1 MKAPIPSPLGD
12 DVFPSPPE
20 AKGLFVSPEAATII
34 YRTRFG
40 SELRNHLLFALL
52 HPVALSM
59 MLGAATVFSLFS
71 NRVFGLGLIPNFAL
85 RWAANFA
92 LLMIVNTV
100 VSTVNI
106 LNARSSTRGETMTLW
121 RHELEYTSPV
131 KTRHIK
137 WSQVKFIFDA
147 MGFLYFV
154 RWDGITYVPH
164 AAFQRPDERQLWL
177 EAARVLQK
185 SQGAAWPE
193 ELVAQMMAQSKRP
206 R

>member
-12 DVFPSPPE
+12 DAVPSPPDTL
-20 AKGLFVSPEAATII
+20 GLSVSPEAATIV
-34 YRTRFG
+34 YRNSFA

-52 HPVALSM
+52 HPVALTM
-59 MLGAATVFSLFS
+59 MLGAATVFSLLS
-71 NRVFGLGLIPNFAL
+71 NRVFALGVIPHFVL

-92 LLMIVNTV
+92 LLMIVNTL

-106 LNARSSTRGETMTLW
+106 LSARSSTR
-121 RHELEYTSPV
+121 
-131 KTRHIK
+131 HIP
-137 WSQVKFIFDA
+137 WSRVKFILDA

-164 AAFQRPDERQLWL
+164 AAFQTPRERQLWL

-185 SQGAAWPE
+185 SRGALWPE
-193 ELVAQMMAQSKRP
+193 EPIAQMMAQTKHLPSS
-206 R
+206 